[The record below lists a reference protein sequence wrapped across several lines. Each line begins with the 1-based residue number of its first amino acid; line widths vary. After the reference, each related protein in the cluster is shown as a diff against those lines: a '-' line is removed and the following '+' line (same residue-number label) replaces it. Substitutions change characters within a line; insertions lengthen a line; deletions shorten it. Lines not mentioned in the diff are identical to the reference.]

1 MLEHSNALTPCLFL
15 SIFRTVS
22 VCRERRP
29 RIWGRETETFGHAIS
44 RCEIAANAAKTPTPA
59 SQKGRV
65 LVNLFGSPNGKPTG
79 VVAKW

>member
-1 MLEHSNALTPCLFL
+1 MLYRFAANA
-15 SIFRTVS
+15 
-22 VCRERRP
+22 
-29 RIWGRETETFGHAIS
+29 GREFGAAEAETFGHAIS